1 MSICWPKVAA
11 TQFAIYMAWS
21 NLCRSF
27 GAKAYGE
34 LSPWLEAGQETLI
47 MAGLSL
53 TGALLLVFLQL
64 DRHRERLDRL
74 QAREPTE
81 DALADVPA
89 RF

>member
-1 MSICWPKVAA
+1 MYQQANEIRPS
-11 TQFAIYMAWS
+11 YMAWS

-53 TGALLLVFLQL
+53 AGAVIVVSGS
-64 DRHRERLDRL
+64 
-74 QAREPTE
+74 AIC
-81 DALADVPA
+81 ALGGGRRRALS
-89 RF
+89 

>member
-1 MSICWPKVAA
+1 
-11 TQFAIYMAWS
+11 
-21 NLCRSF
+21 
-27 GAKAYGE
+27 
-34 LSPWLEAGQETLI
+34 

-53 TGALLLVFLQL
+53 SGAVLLIFVQL